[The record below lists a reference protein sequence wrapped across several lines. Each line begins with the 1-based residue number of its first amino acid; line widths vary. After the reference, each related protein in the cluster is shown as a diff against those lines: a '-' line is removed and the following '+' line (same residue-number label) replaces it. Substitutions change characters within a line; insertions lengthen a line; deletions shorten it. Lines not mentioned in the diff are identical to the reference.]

1 MPRLLTAENSLR
13 KAFLTYDRI
22 MFFAALL
29 VLASPLVVIDAGH
42 GGEQDGAV
50 GVCGVK
56 EKDVTL
62 AIAREVASI
71 LAASGQVRTTM
82 TRQDDTTLDLKQRA
96 RISND
101 AQADL
106 FVSIHANSG
115 PAAKTRG
122 VETYYLARE
131 AHDRRIQK
139 LVSRENEA
147 TADVAPLTEDQR
159 ILAGMTLG
167 ATLVES
173 ARFAER
179 MHATLA
185 KTLEVRGRGVMQA
198 PFYVLLASHMP
209 SVLVEVGFLTNV
221 DECRELGDPKR
232 QLRIAEAVASAVL
245 LHTAREELALR
256 H

>member
-1 MPRLLTAENSLR
+1 MLL
-13 KAFLTYDRI
+13 
-22 MFFAALL
+22 AAILI
-29 VLASPLVVIDAGH
+29 VAAPPLVVIDAGH

-62 AIAREVASI
+62 AISSEVSRI
-71 LAASGQVRTTM
+71 LTGSGQVRVRM
-82 TRQDDTTLDLKQRA
+82 TRTNDATLDLKQRA
-96 RISND
+96 KFTND
-101 AQADL
+101 ASADL

-115 PAAKTRG
+115 PASKTRG
-122 VETYYLARE
+122 IETYYLARE

-139 LVSRENEA
+139 LVSRENDV

-173 ARFAER
+173 SRFAER

-185 KTLEVRGRGVMQA
+185 RTLDVRGRGVMQA

-209 SVLVEVGFLTNV
+209 SVLVEVGFLTNME
-221 DECRELGDPKR
+221 ECRELGDSKR
-232 QLRIAEAVASAVL
+232 QTRIAEAVASAIL
-245 LHTAREELALR
+245 LHTAREELAYKSR
-256 H
+256 